1 MKRST
6 LDRIQESL
14 RLQQVYNVFLR
25 YGWELLVFDHWKSLG
40 DLHYAMQAW
49 VWDLPRDREPV
60 EAPAKVRLMLQEL
73 GPTYVKMGQIASSQA
88 SMIPA
93 IWEVELTKLQSDVP
107 PFPTEQAR
115 QVIFEELKAPPEELY
130 ASFQPKPF
138 AAASTAQVHRAT
150 LHDGTPVAVKVQ
162 RPNIRTKMKADIGIM
177 QNAVKVMASRSDF
190 IKSIDLEG
198 MMEQFGGS
206 MLIELDY
213 GAEAYNALRLAKGL
227 ESVPGV
233 HIPKV
238 YSELSTSRVL
248 TLEFIPGV
256 KASNVAAIERAGL
269 DRAALGLNALR
280 AVFKMVLIDGFFHA
294 DPHPGNILVN
304 LKTGLMTF
312 IDTGMVGELE
322 LQQRLN
328 LVQLMVAVQQ
338 KNVSGMGM
346 VMRNLSVPFVQHVD
360 EKAYMRA
367 FERNVG
373 RYMFGD
379 AGISFSEAVN
389 VALETLRDNGLRL
402 NPNLTMAIKA
412 LIQAEQIT
420 TTLSP
425 ECEVVVEGVQ
435 MVQEMALEA
444 ITADRIIEEAKKQV
458 MLTAGEFIKRLPNLS
473 EATIKWLD
481 QYQRGRFELYLDT
494 SELSKSVDKFNK
506 WGRQVV
512 VAIML
517 TGMVIG
523 SAIAV
528 AAVGLTNAT
537 GLMAE
542 RMSQLAYFGYIF
554 AMIVAA
560 IVVIRLVWRWMR
572 GKEADED

>member
-49 VWDLPRDREPV
+49 VWDLPRDREPL

-93 IWEVELTKLQSDVP
+93 NWEVELTKLQSDVP

-115 QVIFEELKAPPEELY
+115 QVIFEELKAPPEEIY
-130 ASFQPKPF
+130 ASFEPKPF

-162 RPNIRTKMKADIGIM
+162 RPNIRTVMKADIGIM

-198 MMEQFGGS
+198 MMDQFGGS

-213 GAEAYNALRLAKGL
+213 GAEAYNALRLTKGL
-227 ESVPGV
+227 EGIPGV

-238 YSELSTSRVL
+238 YTELSTSRVL

-294 DPHPGNILVN
+294 DPHPGNILVSLN
-304 LKTGLMTF
+304 TGLMTF

-322 LQQRLN
+322 LQHRLN

-346 VMRNLSVPFVQHVD
+346 VMRNLSVPFIKHVD

-379 AGISFSEAVN
+379 ASISFSAAVN
-389 VALETLRDNGLRL
+389 VALDTLRDNGLRL

-425 ECEVVVEGVQ
+425 DCQVVAEGVQ

-481 QYQRGRFELYLDT
+481 QYQKGRFELYLDT

-528 AAVGLTNAT
+528 AAVGLTNT
-537 GLMAE
+537 QGVWAE

-554 AMIVAA
+554 AMIIAA
-560 IVVIRLVWRWMR
+560 IVVTRLVWRWMR
-572 GKEADED
+572 GRGADED